1 MKIVALA
8 LAAALMTACSPGSG
22 GAASPSITPS
32 RQPSSQALTM
42 ACAQFGSAPVT
53 DLARLIALEDPAER
67 DRGLT
72 DISDT
77 VIAIASDVE
86 QAAASA
92 PGTQAGAL
100 AALDAA
106 LTDYSTALTAY
117 READGDPYGPALG
130 PVIEAMASVQAA
142 CATGSATEGGGDA
155 SESSPA

>member
-22 GAASPSITPS
+22 DALSPSAT
-32 RQPSSQALTM
+32 PSSQPPSESLTV

-67 DRGLT
+67 DRGFT

-92 PGTQAGAL
+92 TGTQAGAL

-106 LTDYSTALTAY
+106 LIDYSTALTAY
-117 READGDPYGPALG
+117 IEAGGDPYGPALG

-142 CATGSATEGGGDA
+142 CAAGSAPGGGGDV

>member
-1 MKIVALA
+1 MKIIALA

-22 GAASPSITPS
+22 GALSPSATPS
-32 RQPSSQALTM
+32 GQPPSEALTM

-53 DLARLIALEDPAER
+53 DLARLIALDDPAER

-72 DISDT
+72 DISNT

-86 QAAASA
+86 QAATSA
-92 PGTQAGAL
+92 PGAQAGAL
-100 AALDAA
+100 AAA

-117 READGDPYGPALG
+117 VKAGGDPYGPALG

-142 CATGSATEGGGDA
+142 CAAGSAPGGGGDV

>member
-1 MKIVALA
+1 
-8 LAAALMTACSPGSG
+8 
-22 GAASPSITPS
+22 
-32 RQPSSQALTM
+32 M

-77 VIAIASDVE
+77 IIAIASGVE
-86 QAAASA
+86 QAAASSA
-92 PGTQAGAL
+92 PGTQAGDL

-117 READGDPYGPALG
+117 IEAGGDPYGPALG

-142 CATGSATEGGGDA
+142 CAAGSAPGGGGDV

>member
-1 MKIVALA
+1 MKIVAIA

-22 GAASPSITPS
+22 DALSPSATPTS
-32 RQPSSQALTM
+32 PPPSEALTM

-67 DRGLT
+67 DRGLA
-72 DISDT
+72 DISGT
-77 VIAIASDVE
+77 VLAIASDVE
-86 QAAASA
+86 RAAASA
-92 PGTQAGAL
+92 PGTQVGAL

-142 CATGSATEGGGDA
+142 CAAGSPPAGGGDA
-155 SESSPA
+155 SESPPA

>member
-8 LAAALMTACSPGSG
+8 LVAALMTACSPGSG
-22 GAASPSITPS
+22 DALSPSATPTS
-32 RQPSSQALTM
+32 PPPSEALTM

-77 VIAIASDVE
+77 VLAIASEVE

-142 CATGSATEGGGDA
+142 CAAGSAPVGGGGS

>member
-8 LAAALMTACSPGSG
+8 LVAALMTACSPGSG
-22 GAASPSITPS
+22 DALSPSAT
-32 RQPSSQALTM
+32 PSSQPPSESLTV

-53 DLARLIALEDPAER
+53 NLARLIASEDPAER

-72 DISDT
+72 DISNT
-77 VIAIASDVE
+77 VIGIASDVE
-86 QAAASA
+86 EAAASA

-100 AALDAA
+100 ATA

-117 READGDPYGPALG
+117 VKAGGDPYGPALG

-142 CATGSATEGGGDA
+142 CAAGSAPGGGGDV

>member
-8 LAAALMTACSPGSG
+8 FIAALLAACSPGSG
-22 GAASPSITPS
+22 DAKSPSATL
-32 RQPSSQALTM
+32 SSQPPSQPLTL

-53 DLARLIALEDPAER
+53 DLARLVALEDPAER
-67 DRGLT
+67 DRGLA
-72 DISDT
+72 DISNT

-100 AALDAA
+100 TTLDSA

-117 READGDPYGPALG
+117 REAVGDPYGPALG
-130 PVIEAMASVQAA
+130 PVIEAMRSVQAA
-142 CATGSATEGGGDA
+142 CAAGSATAGGG
-155 SESSPA
+155 ESGESAPA

>member
-8 LAAALMTACSPGSG
+8 LVAALMTACSPGSG
-22 GAASPSITPS
+22 EALSPSATPS
-32 RQPSSQALTM
+32 IQPPSEVLTM

-53 DLARLIALEDPAER
+53 DLARLIALKDPAER
-67 DRGLT
+67 DRGFT

-92 PGTQAGAL
+92 TGTQAGAL

-117 READGDPYGPALG
+117 IEAGGDPYGPALG

-142 CATGSATEGGGDA
+142 CAAGSAPGGGGDV

>member
-8 LAAALMTACSPGSG
+8 LVAALMTACSPGSG
-22 GAASPSITPS
+22 EALSPSATPS
-32 RQPSSQALTM
+32 IQPPSEVLTM

-77 VIAIASDVE
+77 AIAIASDVE

-92 PGTQAGAL
+92 PGTQARDL

-117 READGDPYGPALG
+117 IGASGDPYGPALG

-142 CATGSATEGGGDA
+142 CAAGSAPGGGGE
-155 SESSPA
+155 SGESSPA

>member
-8 LAAALMTACSPGSG
+8 LAAALMTACSAGSG
-22 GAASPSITPS
+22 DALSPSATPAGPA
-32 RQPSSQALTM
+32 PSEALTV

-53 DLARLIALEDPAER
+53 DLARLIALDDPAER

-72 DISDT
+72 DISGT

-86 QAAASA
+86 QAATSA

-100 AALDAA
+100 AALASA

-117 READGDPYGPALG
+117 IEAVGDPYGPALG

-142 CATGSATEGGGDA
+142 CAAGSAPEGAGET